1 MNPRTVSRLC
11 FPQTHP
17 FNTRHSFEKKPLF
30 KIRFLQKNTICLLR
44 NFSGGEG
51 VERDIQSLPVG
62 GLNPQ
67 TISRFGFPQTHPFST
82 RHSFEKKPSFKI
94 RFLQK
99 KYDLSAPEL
108 FWRRR
113 SRAGKDIIAGGNDVP
128 ASVGC
133 TITFLKFATFYCA
146 ALRMDFVHSPNF
158 YFGDEQ
164 IGFYAKKKHDAFASC
179 FFGGEGGTHSVTPH
193 LKTVHRTV
201 FPVKSKDFT
210 VGSIESLFSD
220 SIKKQPRKIGAVF
233 WRRRRDS
240 NPRASFRPAYAL
252 SRGASSPT

>member
-1 MNPRTVSRLC
+1 M
-11 FPQTHP
+11 
-17 FNTRHSFEKKPLF
+17 F
-30 KIRFLQKNTICLLR
+30 KIEISHHHKKTRWKIR
-44 NFSGGEG
+44 NGFGVKGGG
-51 VERDIQSLPVG
+51 PDIQNPPVG
-62 GLNPQ
+62 GVKPQ
-67 TISRFGFPQTHPFST
+67 TISRLGLPQTQPFNT
-82 RHSFEKKPSFKI
+82 RQSVEKKPSFQI

-164 IGFYAKKKHDAFASC
+164 IGFYAKKKARC
-179 FFGGEGGTHSVTPH
+179 VCIV
-193 LKTVHRTV
+193 L
-201 FPVKSKDFT
+201 
-210 VGSIESLFSD
+210 
-220 SIKKQPRKIGAVF
+220 F

-240 NPRASFRPAYAL
+240 LRYPSPKNSPPDCF
-252 SRGASSPT
+252 SRKI

>member
-1 MNPRTVSRLC
+1 MYKVCRWAGWTRRLFRACVSRKPILS
-11 FPQTHP
+11 
-17 FNTRHSFEKKPLF
+17 TRGTSLRKSLHLKPSF
-30 KIRFLQKNTICLLR
+30 
-44 NFSGGEG
+44 GGEG

-128 ASVGC
+128 ASVP
-133 TITFLKFATFYCA
+133 
-146 ALRMDFVHSPNF
+146 RRFVRA
-158 YFGDEQ
+158 FGDEQ
-164 IGFYAKKKHDAFASC
+164 IGFYAEKSTMRLHRAFLAEK
-179 FFGGEGGTHSVTPH
+179 EGLTP
-193 LKTVHRTV
+193 LPLT
-201 FPVKSKDFT
+201 
-210 VGSIESLFSD
+210 
-220 SIKKQPRKIGAVF
+220 
-233 WRRRRDS
+233 
-240 NPRASFRPAYAL
+240 
-252 SRGASSPT
+252 